1 MRVIHSTCFLKGF
14 DMNFTPFPPCQPI
27 RTAAEEQQVAAPAKQ
42 EQQAAA
48 PAYTDEEVQELID
61 YYG

>member
-1 MRVIHSTCFLKGF
+1 MS
-14 DMNFTPFPPCQPI
+14 NFTPFPPCQPI
-27 RTAAEEQQVAAPAKQ
+27 RTAAEEQQAAAPAKQ

-48 PAYTDEEVQELID
+48 PKGVWNYTPEEVQEFID

>member
-1 MRVIHSTCFLKGF
+1 M
-14 DMNFTPFPPCQPI
+14 FTPFPPCQPI
-27 RTAAEEQQVAAPAKQ
+27 RTAKQEQQAAALAKQ

-48 PAYTDEEVQELID
+48 PAERVVTVQLTDEEVQELID

>member
-1 MRVIHSTCFLKGF
+1 MSNL
-14 DMNFTPFPPCQPI
+14 TPFPPCQPI
-27 RTAAEEQQVAAPAKQ
+27 RTATEEQQAAALAKQ

-48 PAYTDEEVQELID
+48 PVWHDGGYTPDEVEELID

>member
-1 MRVIHSTCFLKGF
+1 MS
-14 DMNFTPFPPCQPI
+14 NFTPFPPCQPI
-27 RTAAEEQQVAAPAKQ
+27 RTAAEEQQAAAPAKQ

-48 PAYTDEEVQELID
+48 PAKQRKGVWNYTPEEVQEFID

>member
-1 MRVIHSTCFLKGF
+1 
-14 DMNFTPFPPCQPI
+14 MNFTPFPPCQPI

-42 EQQAAA
+42 EQQTAA

-61 YYG
+61 YYQ